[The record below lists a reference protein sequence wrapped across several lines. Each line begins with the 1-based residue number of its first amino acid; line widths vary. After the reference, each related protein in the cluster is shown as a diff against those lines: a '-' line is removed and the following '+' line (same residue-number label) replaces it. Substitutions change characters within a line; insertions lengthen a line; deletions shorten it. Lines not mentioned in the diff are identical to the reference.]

1 MAGMRR
7 SRLRIVSRIL
17 LVIGAALIAASLI
30 WPARPLTASEVQAIV
45 DANLSIPACLHGSP
59 LQISVPWHGRIAV
72 VSDDAPSCGQEYVA
86 GDQVVAYV
94 GSDSPSDVGPTA
106 QWILEPDSHDPFTIG
121 DGNVQDIATGFG
133 FWILV
138 AGAVTWI
145 VDQRRRKVSRQSAV
159 A

>member
-1 MAGMRR
+1 MRR
-7 SRLRIVSRIL
+7 SRLRIVSRVL
-17 LVIGAALIAASLI
+17 LVIGASLFAASLI
-30 WPARPLTASEVQAIV
+30 WPARPLTASEVQATV
-45 DANLSIPACLHGSP
+45 DANLSIPACSHGNP

-72 VSDDAPSCGQEYVA
+72 VSDDAPSCGQTYVA
-86 GDQVVAYV
+86 GDHVAVYV

-145 VDQRRRKVSRQSAV
+145 VDRRRRKVSRQSAL

>member
-1 MAGMRR
+1 MRR
-7 SRLRIVSRIL
+7 SRLRIVSRVL
-17 LVIGAALIAASLI
+17 LVIGASLIAASLI
-30 WPARPLTASEVQAIV
+30 WPARPLTASKTQATV
-45 DANLSIPACLHGSP
+45 DANLSIPACSHGAP

-72 VSDDAPSCGQEYVA
+72 VSDDAPSCGRAYVA
-86 GDQVVAYV
+86 GDDVAVYV

-121 DGNVQDIATGFG
+121 DGTVQDIATGFG

-145 VDQRRRKVSRQSAV
+145 VDRRRRKVGRQSAV